1 MKKTVAAALAA
12 IALIGALAVSTQDAE
27 ARRWG
32 RGFGIGLGIGL
43 LGVGAGSYAYGTP
56 YYVRECEWVERYDR
70 YGRYRGLRKV
80 CAVVP
85 Y

>member
-1 MKKTVAAALAA
+1 MKKTLAAALAA
-12 IALIGALAVSTQDAE
+12 IALIGAVAVSTQDAE

-43 LGVGAGSYAYGTP
+43 LSAGSYAYGSP
-56 YYVRECEWVERYDR
+56 YYVRQCQWVERYDR
-70 YGRYRGLRKV
+70 YGNYRGVREV